1 MNVWKIGRE
10 PWKFQH
16 FCCHAWF
23 GEWVT
28 RFSLMVFF
36 TLVVTFFAKYP
47 TLKYAPWCKRDN
59 YQALLPQF
67 INLGTS
73 SKYKASC
80 WEQAKVATQQWNENV
95 WKVEVE
101 NLESFVRKAVA
112 SLHTPKK
119 ASHFHSESMAGAEGA
134 DLTKIRLKEIVV
146 TLQVKKIFYTSPL
159 FVWFLTVATENWF
172 SEGA

>member
-1 MNVWKIGRE
+1 MHKYCTKSILALAQNTKHLVESKRKWQHDNGMNVWKIGRE

-112 SLHTPKK
+112 SLRTPKK
-119 ASHFHSESMAGAEGA
+119 IFSLSFREHGRGGRS
-134 DLTKIRLKEIVV
+134 RLNK
-146 TLQVKKIFYTSPL
+146 
-159 FVWFLTVATENWF
+159 N
-172 SEGA
+172 